1 MTAPDGH
8 RLTREAAISDMTS
21 IDRDAF
27 ERVEVG
33 LDELAINA
41 TRKHFQW
48 YWADL
53 AEDFRNLNQTLVDA
67 QVSGQDPTEA
77 VADYAA
83 SGHGS
88 KNRLVGYLVDAA
100 ARRKKSGEAGES

>member
-1 MTAPDGH
+1 
-8 RLTREAAISDMTS
+8 MTS
-21 IDRDAF
+21 MDLDAF
-27 ERVEVG
+27 ESVEVG
-33 LDELAINA
+33 LDELAMNA
-41 TRKHFQW
+41 PRKHFQW

-77 VADYAA
+77 IANYAS

-88 KNRLVGYLVDAA
+88 KNRLVGYLADAA
-100 ARRKKSGEAGES
+100 ARRKKSDEAGES